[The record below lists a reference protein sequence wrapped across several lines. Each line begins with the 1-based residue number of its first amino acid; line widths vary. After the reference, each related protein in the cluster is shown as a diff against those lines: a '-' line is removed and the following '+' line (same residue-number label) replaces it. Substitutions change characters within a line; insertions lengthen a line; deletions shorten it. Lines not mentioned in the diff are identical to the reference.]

1 MSVNLNSQQNNT
13 KIGVR
18 VYLGSDHAGFE
29 MKRELI
35 SFLKENGFDL
45 YDCGPK
51 EYVHDDDYP
60 DYVSI
65 VARCITDEPGAMGIV
80 LGWSGQGEA
89 VAANRFSGI
98 RAVVFNGQYAPADG
112 RELPD
117 EIKISREHNDA
128 NILSLGA
135 RFLNFD
141 ESRSAVTEW
150 LATSFSNDERHM
162 RRLNKI
168 DQIK

>member
-98 RAVVFNGQYAPADG
+98 RCAVFYGGPKHI
-112 RELPD
+112 LTL
-117 EIKISREHNDA
+117 SREHNDA

-135 RFLNFD
+135 HFITTQEAKEAVLLWLN
-141 ESRSAVTEW
+141 TG
-150 LATSFSNDERHM
+150 FSGEERHI
-162 RRLNKI
+162 RRIGKI
-168 DQIK
+168 DNFKF